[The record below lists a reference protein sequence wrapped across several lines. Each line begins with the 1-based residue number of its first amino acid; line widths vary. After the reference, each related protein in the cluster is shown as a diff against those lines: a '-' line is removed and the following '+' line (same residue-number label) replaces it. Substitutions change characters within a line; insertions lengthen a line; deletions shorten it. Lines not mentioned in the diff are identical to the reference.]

1 MIWKIAR
8 IAKSHSRDFAI
19 FTSTKRIEGN
29 KMSFVLN
36 AADKTNFWIV
46 WDKIDEAIPT
56 GNKYLNNMEMHYCEM
71 RNMEAEG
78 KTAEE
83 IARHFGYE
91 TLEAVFKSV
100 ANQAEE
106 DFELRSFG

>member
-1 MIWKIAR
+1 
-8 IAKSHSRDFAI
+8 
-19 FTSTKRIEGN
+19 
-29 KMSFVLN
+29 MSFVLD

-71 RNMEAEG
+71 HNMEALG
-78 KTAEE
+78 KTANE
-83 IARHFGYE
+83 IAGHFGYK
-91 TLEAVFKSV
+91 TLEEVFTSV

-106 DFELRSFG
+106 DFKLRAFG